1 MMIMVD
7 KINEILEKKV
17 RPALLLHSGD
27 VELLSYED
35 GVVRVR
41 LLGACAGCPSA
52 TLTNEEVISAEL
64 KAAIPEIKEVVLV
77 QQTSE
82 ELLDFARKIL
92 RHEKF

>member
-1 MMIMVD
+1 MIN
-7 KINEILEKKV
+7 KINEILETKV

-35 GVVRVR
+35 GIVRVR

-52 TLTNEEVISAEL
+52 ALTNEEVIAAEL
-64 KAAIPEIKEVVLV
+64 KAALPEIKEVVLV

-82 ELLDFARKIL
+82 ELLEFARKIL

>member
-1 MMIMVD
+1 MIE

-27 VELLSYED
+27 VELISYKD
-35 GVVRVR
+35 GVVSVR

-52 TLTNEEVISAEL
+52 SLTNEEVIAAEL
-64 KAAIPEIKEVVLV
+64 KTALPEIKDVVLV